1 MTQSRGW
8 HITHSSNS
16 LSREK
21 WKMVMTDGIP
31 HKIWVLRPPVTAC
44 MRLWLSYIRIQM
56 TLAKGGGGFIQ
67 IFTHNLL
74 HHFIRIPTHNLP
86 LSHSVLPRQI
96 IRVGLKQITGE
107 LDLHKIPLKTSSSVT
122 QTGLLGKICS
132 KEPEPWFGL
141 FVCWGHLSWWPH
153 GTIQLL
159 WIMVIYKITL
169 SITSYCWRHQTL

>member
-1 MTQSRGW
+1 MKTLPNPDDAFIELTLKSACPFVYCQTGVMIYGNDRRNSTQDLG
-8 HITHSSNS
+8 
-16 LSREK
+16 LEA
-21 WKMVMTDGIP
+21 
-31 HKIWVLRPPVTAC
+31 PVSAC

-86 LSHSVLPRQI
+86 LSHSVLTRQI

-122 QTGLLGKICS
+122 QTGLLGMICS
-132 KEPEPWFGL
+132 EGPEPWFGL
-141 FVCWGHLSWWPH
+141 YVYWAHRLVAP
-153 GTIQLL
+153 
-159 WIMVIYKITL
+159 
-169 SITSYCWRHQTL
+169 